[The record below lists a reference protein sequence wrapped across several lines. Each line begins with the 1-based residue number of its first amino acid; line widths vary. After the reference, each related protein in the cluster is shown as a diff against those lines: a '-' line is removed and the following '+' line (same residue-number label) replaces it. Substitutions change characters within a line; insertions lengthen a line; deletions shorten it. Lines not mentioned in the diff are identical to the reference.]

1 MKVAR
6 VPVRVCLLCA
16 LSACTVGPDYAGP
29 HLPTPPAFTQTQL
42 LSAQHA
48 AADQLQAW
56 WRHFND
62 PVLDDLVTGLLA
74 QNLELQVAG
83 KKLLIAEA
91 QRRIAGAAELP
102 QIDAGANAT
111 LAASS
116 TTLQYPP
123 GNGVYRDYTFGFDA
137 TWELDVFG
145 GTRRAEE
152 AADHDLEA
160 AVQQRRAVVVSL
172 LGELAR
178 DYAMLRASQFR
189 QGIAERNIATARQ
202 SLEITQSGFV
212 RGLTSNLAVAQAQ
225 AELDTEQAA
234 VPLLVDQQAKL
245 IDAMAVLLGDYP
257 VALRRR
263 LDQSSPTL
271 PVPPVLPESLPSE
284 VIANRPDIRKSER
297 TLAAD
302 TARIG
307 VAIADLYPHF
317 SIPLTLTPQTS
328 YLRDSFSAASLVW
341 SIGLTL
347 TQGVYEGG
355 RRTARIDAA
364 RATAQADLLTYRQT
378 VLSAF
383 REVEDAL
390 IDMQTANQRAALL
403 HRAAADSRLAYQRAA
418 RLFGAGLADYL
429 QVLTTQ
435 RAVVSADDA
444 AAQGDLARIQAV
456 ITLYQSLGG
465 GWQGVSFSPKA

>member
-1 MKVAR
+1 MAR
-6 VPVRVCLLCA
+6 SAPFVLGLMLGIC
-16 LSACTVGPDYAGP
+16 ACTVGPDYAGP
-29 HLPTPPAFTQTQL
+29 HLPRPPDFTLQ
-42 LSAQHA
+42 AQHA

-62 PVLDDLVTGLLA
+62 PVLDDLVAHMLA

-83 KKLLIAEA
+83 KKLLVAEA

-102 QIDAGANAT
+102 QIDAGANVT
-111 LAASS
+111 LANSS

-123 GNGVYRDYTFGFDA
+123 GNGTYRDYTFGFDA
-137 TWELDVFG
+137 SWELDIFG

-160 AVQQRRAVVVSL
+160 AVQQRRGVLVSL
-172 LGELAR
+172 LGELAQ
-178 DYAMLRASQFR
+178 DYAVLRASQFR
-189 QGIAERNIATARQ
+189 EGIAQRNIATARQ

-225 AELDTEQAA
+225 AELETEQAA
-234 VPLLVDQQAKL
+234 VPLLQDQQAKL
-245 IDAMAVLLGDYP
+245 IDGMAVLLGEYP
-257 VALRRR
+257 AALRHT
-263 LDQSSPTL
+263 LDQVSPTL
-271 PVPPVLPESLPSE
+271 PVPPVLPETLPSE

-317 SIPLTLTPQTS
+317 SIPLALTPQTS
-328 YLRDSFSAASLVW
+328 YLRDSFTAASLMW

-364 RATAQADLLTYRQT
+364 RATADADLLTYKQT
-378 VLSAF
+378 VLTAF

-390 IDMQTANQRAALL
+390 IDLQMATRRAAFL
-403 HRAAADSRLAYQRAA
+403 HRAAADSRLALTRAE

-429 QVLTTQ
+429 QVLTSQ
-435 RAVVSADDA
+435 RSLVAADDA

-456 ITLYQSLGG
+456 VTLYQSLGG
-465 GWQGVSFSPKA
+465 GWQGVSFSNKK